1 MRILLF
7 RPLGLASLLSAVPA
21 FRAFDAAYP
30 EARITLLGL
39 ASVREIATRLDRYID
54 EFAAFPGFPG
64 IPGECDM
71 EALPDFFAQMKRNR
85 FDLAVQMHGAGEIA
99 NPLMVLMGAAEN
111 AGFYRPGRYCPDA
124 RRYVVWEDEEDDI
137 QRWLRLAA
145 HLGAPPRGDVGQTL
159 REARELL
166 AKAA

>member
-7 RPLGLASLLSAVPA
+7 RPLDVPSLLSAVPA
-21 FRAFDAAYP
+21 FRAFDAAHP
-30 EARITLLGL
+30 AARITLLGL
-39 ASVREIATRLDRYID
+39 PAVRELARRLDRYID

-64 IPGECDM
+64 ISGACDM
-71 EALPDFFAQMKRNR
+71 EAVPDFFAQMKASR

-124 RRYVVWEDEEDDI
+124 RRYLVWEDQEDDI

-145 HLGAPPRGDVGQTL
+145 HLGAPAREDVGQTL

-166 AKAA
+166 ARAA